1 MKSGTLERALQLA
14 LQSGDAQWVELVRVA
29 LVEKWGAYAW
39 RQARKWHGRTK
50 RGDLDDYRSAAQVA
64 LWEAV
69 LRFEP
74 ERGLVFGT
82 YAGWYLLKHL
92 RPHAQA
98 EAAGGFHVPDHH
110 GFVHLVPASADEA
123 MPGGD
128 DATFAGTI
136 PDHRADD
143 PREEPP
149 AAAELWAAVSQVLAG
164 RGRELEVLTLRLR
177 EGLTLDAIAERW
189 GRSKERIRQIEIRAV
204 QRLRDRGS
212 MFEGFLTV

>member
-1 MKSGTLERALQLA
+1 MKPGTLERALQLA
-14 LQSGDAQWVELVRVA
+14 LQSGDAEWVELVRVA

-39 RQARKWHGRTK
+39 HQARKWHGRTK

-82 YAGWYLLKHL
+82 YAGWYLLKYL

-98 EAAGGFHVPDHH
+98 EAAGGFHVPDRH
-110 GFVHLVPASADEA
+110 GFVHLSPMAFGAAGEE
-123 MPGGD
+123 GD
-128 DATFAGTI
+128 GDYAGTI

-164 RGRELEVLTLRLR
+164 RGREFEVLTLRLR

-189 GRSKERIRQIEIRAV
+189 GRSKERVRQIELRAV

-212 MFEGFLTV
+212 MFEQFLSV